1 MKAAAGPMLAKAK
14 AELEKVKEKIQAQA
28 STLKPKLEAAMKNAE
43 PQVKEFMKSPS
54 AEYLKK
60 NPRVMAASL
69 GLLATAG
76 VPGAGSLKGLV
87 GLGLD
92 VEAVAP
98 LLMMVAGPAAA
109 IL

>member
-1 MKAAAGPMLAKAK
+1 MLAKAK
-14 AELEKVKEKIQAQA
+14 AELEKVKEQIQAQA

-87 GLGLD
+87 AMGLD